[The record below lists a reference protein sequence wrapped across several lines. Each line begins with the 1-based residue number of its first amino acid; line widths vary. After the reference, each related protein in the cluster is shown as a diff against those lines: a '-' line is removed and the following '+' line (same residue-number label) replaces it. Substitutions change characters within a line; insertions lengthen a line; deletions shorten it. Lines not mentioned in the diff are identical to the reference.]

1 MTTKADYTEEEW
13 NELVQAPIT
22 AGLMVM
28 MSDAHVTS
36 MMGEMKGMMNG
47 MINQPLPEGAQE
59 LVGSLIEDIK
69 AKSENKEK
77 MEQPDM
83 KGKDPDT
90 VMADMLG
97 QLGSVA
103 SLLDEK
109 CPEDEAAG
117 FKQWIMGVAETTA
130 EAGREGGFLGIGSVR
145 VSDKEKA
152 AMQKISQTLGLTE

>member
-36 MMGEMKGMMNG
+36 MMGEMKGMMKG

-109 CPEDEAAG
+109 CPEDEATG